1 MKSAESQPGGKQL
14 LVAYAYSDMME
25 WHPGGAVQTVVRGT
39 TIMSLPKTFV
49 VVVVTAIIDLEE
61 TRAASR
67 NNLQVDAVGIAV
79 M

>member
-1 MKSAESQPGGKQL
+1 
-14 LVAYAYSDMME
+14 
-25 WHPGGAVQTVVRGT
+25 
-39 TIMSLPKTFV
+39 MSLPKTFV